1 MCLFVEFAACWPS
14 LATVLHSEIPKKAGF
29 DSCVINITEYFSTT
43 WQISMPSQDLSTDT
57 IFSAFSTAGQNSMI
71 TCHLQVSGFY
81 TYHVFAAVQPGNV
94 LWSTLPEL
102 HCRVFSPRLIELRA
116 VCCTVPPDV
125 GLQPHTSTSTSTLP
139 RTSAKKQNNFSPAL

>member
-1 MCLFVEFAACWPS
+1 MCLFGEFAACWPS
-14 LATVLHSEIPKKAGF
+14 LATALHSEIPKKAGF

-71 TCHLQVSGFY
+71 TCHLQVRTLCLPSVLQQFNQG
-81 TYHVFAAVQPGNV
+81 TYCGALYLSCTA
-94 LWSTLPEL
+94 
-102 HCRVFSPRLIELRA
+102 VFSAHASLNCEL
-116 VCCTVPPDV
+116 CCTVPPDV